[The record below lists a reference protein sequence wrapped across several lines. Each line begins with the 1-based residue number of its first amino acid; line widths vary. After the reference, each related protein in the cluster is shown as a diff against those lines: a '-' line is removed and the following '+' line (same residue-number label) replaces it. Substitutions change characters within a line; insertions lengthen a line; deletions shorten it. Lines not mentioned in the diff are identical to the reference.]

1 MPDNTQQSLLDM
13 ARELPVE
20 RNYLDLVREV
30 GRDQRQQT
38 APGGMEAQA
47 AGETA
52 GSMLSSGLTPF
63 GFQRGAEALSVVMA
77 KLFGDEGTGQL
88 AEQIY
93 RADDKALQ
101 TGGGIRDTVGRS
113 LAGMTAATVRGA
125 ATTLEA
131 VVPDAVDPLAKVE
144 GFTRGMATT
153 SAVVSDTYTDKITA
167 AVTNG
172 VANIALGVAAPMAA
186 PALFFLQGAGGA
198 ANEYDQAYID
208 GMLTSKDGL
217 YKPGDKYIA
226 ALKGGVIEGATEWLG
241 AKTAK
246 SIGASVW
253 GKGAIKSIEKMNP
266 AMKFA
271 VGTGLAYASEA
282 AEEGGASIAYSL
294 TKNWQGQERP
304 EFWDGAK
311 EAFADAFYGGFG
323 GAGAHPLIAVGEA
336 AQAKR
341 MRNRISAEIARSNNA
356 FSDPDF
362 WEAMPKATVDAMR
375 AMSPQERELEL
386 SSARDAY
393 HQSNADRQAGAAALN
408 SAATAL
414 DNAQKELS
422 RANKRGK
429 QDAIDAAT
437 KNVEAAQAGFDSAFS
452 NQSILGAELLS
463 ARTRLM
469 TIAAFNAR
477 NTPTVTRNTTDV
489 LAAEK
494 LSIADPSSDTD
505 NKVKSEME
513 SLGYDVQ
520 FFDPTDPNDTRPAFY
535 NPATPNTVYLRSGM
549 KESEFAAA
557 MGYAYHEVVHVIQA
571 TDGDLYKAL
580 RQSFDEQ
587 STVEAGVQYFNDKL
601 RTDDRLAQAAAQTI
615 AAEVGGQETRPMM
628 QGQMVEER
636 AGRALLRAEGEAQ
649 ITQSAMEEF
658 FKTGKA
664 PGLLGQVII
673 RLGLRG
679 KQAATALRVRSMLMK
694 GAQERIARKA
704 APAKTG
710 DQVALTEF
718 GRQIEEA
725 KGVVSAVG
733 MAETP
738 PAPTA
743 PSTTAAAPAAAA
755 AAPSAAPVPPSAS
768 AAALTASGMTPA
780 DAAAARTPDFRAMIN
795 LAVNNLRKADKK
807 FAQGKKLYE
816 IVEQMER
823 DPAVLSDE
831 DRQIGRQMQQE
842 MYAEFGPKYASL
854 WARQSKPQAAQPSSG
869 RTLVSKAI
877 EVLGLTEPE
886 IKSTVIDL
894 MTGNPGRNAFQ
905 KSEIGRLPA
914 VVKFLHDRRLQS
926 GLKVLDINSEEDR
939 ETISRLLAAEAIG
952 AINSAGSALEWY
964 DSTIRNTLAQAALK
978 YPELESD
985 PRARLAFLLTMAI
998 SSQGLNVES
1007 NLNFTMRQY
1016 GEYRNTVDA
1025 TTGIGQFR
1033 EIGEGKHSGAQANN
1047 FRIANS
1053 MIKSIG
1059 PDRMIQF
1066 LRTSFTAKELTDA
1079 GLEIGGELK
1088 SEQVLG
1094 SAIFGP
1100 KIGFGF
1106 YSNLDGNFDP
1116 VTMDM
1121 WFMRTIGRLSGTLP
1135 AFERGKFDKQVA
1147 RLRAGLT
1154 QRGSNGIFPSA
1165 LDPAMVERAKDD
1177 SLGDAPV
1184 IELARAVAKLHERDF
1199 VENRAQYDNKTRVQ
1213 SQMVLASKSIV
1224 QSLDK
1229 PRDSPKSGGERR
1241 ALRDVVRRAVK
1252 KVSDIY
1258 GKDVANAAF
1267 QALIWYPEQ
1276 ELYRALG
1283 VRLKVTSQDY
1293 SGAIRKLLKTEGFN
1307 DGQLDGAIAA
1317 AQSRSTAARQVAGSA
1332 VAGTSGVAGAV
1343 AVPSRTLT
1351 EQQRQQFL
1359 AETPVSIAK
1368 SWVAP
1373 EPAGTLNPV
1382 QSQFFKQF
1390 AAIGFVRDQQ
1400 RGSYSQDWRY
1410 GRSGDGDG
1418 KKPRILKVARKFED
1432 AGKKTARKIALPFIA
1447 TIEAGDALAT
1457 LFKRQELLTPKFH
1470 ELKSTKQ
1477 TATWFH
1483 EQIMAFKASN
1493 KNGAA
1498 VEGKSVE
1505 ELLAARMFVSRNG
1518 QSGFAIKPN
1527 GDIVSVFSEKGGGRA
1542 ILEAAIASGGR
1553 RLDCFD
1559 TVLPVIYGAH
1569 GFKAVA
1575 RMAWNDQYKPDD
1587 WDYANFQKYNNG
1599 RPDVVFMVHDPM
1611 SMAQYEPN
1619 DGQMMTEYDNGMA
1632 AQDAEL
1638 AKIKP
1643 SLDARFRES
1652 SSKEIVDAVA
1662 ASGGIWSNVVQALH
1676 DIIAS
1681 SQPANAADGVGILVF
1696 PKVRA
1701 NYSPY
1706 GYGGKGLIELQED
1719 QLPPSM
1725 SGSSDPSS
1733 QYVLPHELMHAAT
1746 SRKIRD
1752 YQDAFIKFKAEQAG
1766 VPVHGIIGTKI
1777 ADRYTLAGKH
1787 GADYIDV
1794 LERYSTDAD
1803 VDPAFKELIDCFLEA
1818 AKSAP
1823 KQYELM
1829 TKGRGTYKG
1838 VKFSNSFGPVVVRD
1852 TGLSPTMQLIRSQMK
1867 SDGSKSN
1874 IDAIARNFDIVATIS
1889 GVEYILHQT
1898 NDEGVANSIAGK
1910 LNSGE
1915 PINEMFLNRIVV
1927 SDASGN
1933 NATFKSTMT
1942 KGTEIPGLSLAYE
1955 YSGGGLVNVRNMG
1968 DALVSAGGLYGF
1980 GNLDEFIA
1988 ESVNEPA
1995 FRNVLKA
2002 LPSKGRGVSVFK
2014 RFVNAMR
2021 VFLGLPEVMQTML
2034 DDLFRLTEEIGMED
2048 LVGGIG
2054 KPARRVAVPGEVAP
2068 RKPEPIMQNGFRLG
2082 GSLQSASAYPRFDIS
2097 RATRT
2102 NDGISLQFKSD
2113 GVSLSRK
2120 TNYGVPN
2127 VGTQV
2132 VFTLQPSVD
2141 SFFNIYKDKS
2151 DGLWKIDRVS
2161 IDGVG
2166 TGGQYNK
2173 ANELKDKHGIPVE
2186 KGMVVGKLKSEAQK
2200 NAARLIEDGVRV
2212 LSAYNKSIVGAQMN
2226 AAASMKY
2233 DVVLRDL
2240 TQTSAPQSLAAR
2252 SPAKRFMDEVARGE
2266 RKWALTDK
2274 DGKPVMVYHG
2284 TIRQSPVDPFVTKVG
2299 VRGEPM
2305 TRAGQK
2311 GMSFTDEPTFAE
2323 SFGDQ
2328 VYPAWISAK
2337 NPVTLEIGGHPYDRI
2352 PVWVAERL
2360 MMDYIDT
2367 YGIATH
2373 KIDAEFFDPDTIAEG
2388 IENGWLKSETDEVP
2402 YTTTDYLAGYLL
2414 AEGYDAVVLKNV
2426 EDEGSQNRG
2435 AWRKTLHT
2443 EIVVGS
2449 KDPIINALT
2458 NLRTTDKEYRVLAA
2472 RPSVSPEAKAD
2483 VAAVAIFDVAKK
2495 RLGTLLNS
2503 LPKDKTKWSAADV
2516 AAVKAARKEVMA
2528 AVRGLKR
2535 KPKGADV
2542 GSMAYGMG
2550 RREGQVGGMIK
2561 GRKEGMREERDRQRA
2576 EAIAKRKE
2584 LRTSFVARVEKL
2596 RAQIEAAAEKN
2607 DALRQR
2613 MEMMRKME
2621 RLNKDAAAERAGKR
2635 VIKAWFAGQQKG
2647 STAGYNE
2654 AKREMK
2660 EIRKA
2665 AAEVIATLPRSMRG
2679 KYIDAVAR
2687 MKTAAGIDQ
2696 IARRVVRDL
2705 AIAEAAE
2712 TVGDINRLIKR
2723 VKKVGLRAETRT
2735 NLLTD
2740 LSAARAMLASG
2751 KKRLLPFTNT
2761 ADLANRTAA
2770 ARSLQEGVLHE
2781 FDMERQEYRDA
2792 RDERAMEAAAD
2803 AVALGKTLAALPKIE
2818 RGKLSSVA
2826 PKRGIVADI
2835 LASNSNADMYTL
2847 MQAIEGGQNGIFGK
2861 IWSGISASKGR
2872 MTLARKAIDEKIDQA
2887 LKDAGYNGYDGYAT
2901 TAAGLYGES
2910 AAESSTVTIGGKPM
2924 TITTDQLLNI
2934 AAMDQQTVDLL
2945 TDAADPAGEKG
2956 APIVFST
2963 DRNAKPMY
2971 LTKQEFDAIRAGLST
2986 GQRNLIDTMKSILDT
3001 DIRPAAFDIHFQ
3013 IHGKQP
3019 SIVPGYFPRKRLG
3032 DEIAEQ
3038 GIDPNMQPG
3047 AVVNTMLSNAGFLQ
3061 ERVAAKS
3068 TMVIGGMMRT
3078 MDDHIEESLR
3088 LIHLTLP
3095 LRHAM
3100 TVLKSA
3106 AVRTGIEE
3114 TMGDGGNDSIRKLVL
3129 NGVGLS
3135 GKPQGGFIEGINA
3148 NVSGALITIN
3158 PKTWLRQIGGVFRL
3172 ASEMPAGAWAAGVGR
3187 MMIMSPSERAKM
3199 AQSIESMN
3207 GYFYDRHR
3215 RSQVGIFANVLG
3227 NPNNSKDRWTAA
3239 LQSSARSFRAIGE
3252 DVAAGRFTQAA
3263 RDVRDGL
3270 LPISRVMKS
3279 ADGVLRMIDRQIMLA
3294 AFLGARADVM
3304 KTNPSMSAAE
3314 ADVAAARLAEY
3325 AFRKTQNVS
3334 DPMDDTVFAARQK
3347 FSQGIGRLMFP
3358 FSSDPLKAYN
3368 QMRRAI
3374 ASRDPALI
3382 ARTSAGITG
3391 NIATAA
3397 AVNPLW
3403 MTAGLAIANAIGGS
3417 GDDEDDEMIRQMEM
3431 EKQLRYLGPTI
3442 ASDASAVAFGYL
3454 GMAAGAMIDGAM
3466 GSPERADDVLE
3477 PLVVRFLGDTTQYVA
3492 KGQMSMG
3499 AKAALQMAG
3508 VPIVAP
3514 FSSVESVYK
3523 AANPSDSKLLEYY
3536 RKLDRAGQ
3544 LNLKQRQRM
3553 NVLAASERM
3562 RLAREKRDK
3571 VLNP

>member
-20 RNYLDLVREV
+20 TNYLDLVREV
-30 GRDQRQQT
+30 GREQRQET

-52 GSMLSSGLTPF
+52 GAMLSSGLTPF

-93 RADDKALQ
+93 RADDKNLQ
-101 TGGGIRDTVGRS
+101 AGGGIRDTVGRS

-125 ATTLEA
+125 ATTIEA
-131 VVPDAVDPLAKVE
+131 VVPDAVDPMAKVE
-144 GFTRGMATT
+144 GFTRGMANTA
-153 SAVVSDTYTDKITA
+153 AVTSDTFTDKVTA

-217 YKPGDKYIA
+217 YKPGDKYIS

-246 SIGASVW
+246 AIGASVW

-375 AMSPQERELEL
+375 AMSPQERQAEL

-408 SAATAL
+408 SAASAL

-477 NTPTVTRNTTDV
+477 NTPTITRNTTDV

-494 LSIADPSSDTD
+494 LSVAAPTSDTD
-505 NKVKSEME
+505 SKVQSEME

-557 MGYAYHEVVHVIQA
+557 MGYAYHEVIHVIQA

-601 RTDDRLAQAAAQTI
+601 RADDRLAQTAAGTI
-615 AAEVGGQETRPMM
+615 AAEVGGVGARPMM

-636 AGRALLRAEGEAQ
+636 AGRALLQAEGEAQ

-664 PGLLGQVII
+664 PGLLGRVII
-673 RLGLRG
+673 KLGLRG
-679 KQAATALRVRSMLMK
+679 KQAATALRVRSVLMK

-704 APAKTG
+704 APAKVG
-710 DQVALTEF
+710 SEVALTEF

-725 KGVVSAVG
+725 KGVVGAVQ
-733 MAETP
+733 MAETA
-738 PAPTA
+738 PAPAA

-780 DAAAARTPDFRAMIN
+780 EAARAETPDFKAMVN
-795 LAVNNLRKADKK
+795 LAVNNIRKGDKT
-807 FAQGKKLYE
+807 FAQGKRLYP
-816 IVEQMER
+816 IMAAMES
-823 DPAVLSDE
+823 DPSTLSDD

-854 WARQSKPQAAQPSSG
+854 WARQSKPRETATTPG
-869 RTLVSKAI
+869 RALVRKAI
-877 EVLGLTEPE
+877 EVLGLTEQE
-886 IKSTVIDL
+886 ISSTVIDL

-905 KSEIGRLPA
+905 KNDVGRLPA

-926 GLKVLDINSEEDR
+926 GLKVLDINSEDDR

-978 YPELESD
+978 YPELDSD

-1016 GEYRNTVDA
+1016 GEYRNTVDPA
-1025 TTGIGQFR
+1025 TGIGQFR
-1033 EIGEGKHSGAQANN
+1033 QIGEGKHSGAQANN

-1059 PDRMIQF
+1059 PDQMIQF

-1088 SEQVLG
+1088 SERVLG

-1165 LDPAMVERAKDD
+1165 LDPAMVERAKND

-1184 IELARAVAKLHERDF
+1184 IELARTVAKLHERDF

-1213 SQMVLASKSIV
+1213 SQIVLASKSIV

-1241 ALRDVVRRAVK
+1241 ALRDVVRRAVQ

-1307 DGQLDGAIAA
+1307 DGQLDGAIAT
-1317 AQSRSTAARQVAGSA
+1317 AQSRSAAARQVAGGA
-1332 VAGTSGVAGAV
+1332 VAGTGGVAGAV
-1343 AVPSRTLT
+1343 AVPARTLT

-1373 EPAGTLNPV
+1373 DPAGTLNAV

-1390 AAIGFVRDQQ
+1390 AAIGFVREQQ
-1400 RGSYSQDWRY
+1400 RGSYAQDWRY

-1432 AGKKTARKIALPFIA
+1432 AGKKNAKKIALPYVSV
-1447 TIEAGDALAT
+1447 IEAGDALST
-1457 LFKRQELLTPKFH
+1457 LFKRQDLLTPKFH

-1611 SMAQYEPN
+1611 SMAQYEPT
-1619 DGQMMTEYDNGMA
+1619 DGPMMTEYDNGMA

-1638 AKIKP
+1638 AKIRP
-1643 SLDARFRES
+1643 STNARFKKITGTPSETTTSTELAKRFEQRTTGVS
-1652 SSKEIVDAVA
+1652 EPIKNLINTLNSIITGRDLAALAPTANQQAV
-1662 ASGGIWSNVVQALH
+1662 
-1676 DIIAS
+1676 
-1681 SQPANAADGVGILVF
+1681 ANAAAGNYVEIY
-1696 PKVRA
+1696 PSVRA
-1701 NYSPY
+1701 KFMYLDETIMLSKKDVD
-1706 GYGGKGLIELQED
+1706 GDGRIFA
-1719 QLPPSM
+1719 
-1725 SGSSDPSS
+1725 
-1733 QYVLPHELMHAAT
+1733 HELMHAAT
-1746 SRKIRD
+1746 SVRIDD
-1752 YQDAFIKFKAEQAG
+1752 YVRRFFNEITRAPSGLIDPQLIAKYSEYNFTTKSGKAYMNGLAFMANHPKA
-1766 VPVHGIIGTKI
+1766 
-1777 ADRYTLAGKH
+1777 
-1787 GADYIDV
+1787 
-1794 LERYSTDAD
+1794 
-1803 VDPAFKELIDCFLEA
+1803 DPAMKELIDCFLEA
-1818 AKSAP
+1818 AKSSPENYAIMTEGRMLRTGKYSYTGSNP
-1823 KQYELM
+1823 IEVVEEQKVLKKYRFPLPGQTESNYEEVPYTQYQVVIKNETEKGDLVVGHYNNRQQADVVANELRSGKPTATLNALFPQTGTGLVAEKKM
-1829 TKGRGTYKG
+1829 KGRGAVNQG
-1838 VKFSNSFGPVVVRD
+1838 QGGDVVTQR
-1852 TGLSPTMQLIRSQMK
+1852 
-1867 SDGSKSN
+1867 
-1874 IDAIARNFDIVATIS
+1874 
-1889 GVEYILHQT
+1889 
-1898 NDEGVANSIAGK
+1898 
-1910 LNSGE
+1910 
-1915 PINEMFLNRIVV
+1915 
-1927 SDASGN
+1927 
-1933 NATFKSTMT
+1933 
-1942 KGTEIPGLSLAYE
+1942 
-1955 YSGGGLVNVRNMG
+1955 GGM
-1968 DALVSAGGLYGF
+1968 YGF
-1980 GNLDEFIA
+1980 GNLHEFIA
-1988 ESVNEPA
+1988 ECANNPE
-1995 FRNVLKA
+1995 FQNVLRK
-2002 LPSKGRGVSVFK
+2002 LPSKGRGGTVFT
-2014 RFVNAMR
+2014 RLMNAIR
-2021 VFLGLPEVMQTML
+2021 QLLGLSEDKQTML
-2034 DDLFRLTEEIGMED
+2034 DDVMRLTEEIATVDMTAATQGRRQAVAGETAVQKTKKPSQYGFPVLNETKSIFEYSKRQQIYSITSKFPSVNLDTSNNIELQPID
-2048 LVGGIG
+2048 LDVKVTIAFDKFAKQWLIESISTSMGDDYRIKDIAFELEQAGIRASG
-2054 KPARRVAVPGEVAP
+2054 VVPGGKVGVAN
-2068 RKPEPIMQNGFRLG
+2068 KINELSKGIADNYQNDQVTR
-2082 GSLQSASAYPRFDIS
+2082 AEAIS
-2097 RATRT
+2097 RAQSKPIVDLR
-2102 NDGISLQFKSD
+2102 GSVASSS
-2113 GVSLSRK
+2113 VSLS
-2120 TNYGVPN
+2120 
-2127 VGTQV
+2127 
-2132 VFTLQPSVD
+2132 
-2141 SFFNIYKDKS
+2141 
-2151 DGLWKIDRVS
+2151 
-2161 IDGVG
+2161 
-2166 TGGQYNK
+2166 
-2173 ANELKDKHGIPVE
+2173 
-2186 KGMVVGKLKSEAQK
+2186 
-2200 NAARLIEDGVRV
+2200 
-2212 LSAYNKSIVGAQMN
+2212 
-2226 AAASMKY
+2226 
-2233 DVVLRDL
+2233 
-2240 TQTSAPQSLAAR
+2240 
-2252 SPAKRFMDEVARGE
+2252 
-2266 RKWALTDK
+2266 
-2274 DGKPVMVYHG
+2274 
-2284 TIRQSPVDPFVTKVG
+2284 
-2299 VRGEPM
+2299 
-2305 TRAGQK
+2305 
-2311 GMSFTDEPTFAE
+2311 
-2323 SFGDQ
+2323 
-2328 VYPAWISAK
+2328 
-2337 NPVTLEIGGHPYDRI
+2337 
-2352 PVWVAERL
+2352 
-2360 MMDYIDT
+2360 
-2367 YGIATH
+2367 
-2373 KIDAEFFDPDTIAEG
+2373 
-2388 IENGWLKSETDEVP
+2388 
-2402 YTTTDYLAGYLL
+2402 
-2414 AEGYDAVVLKNV
+2414 
-2426 EDEGSQNRG
+2426 
-2435 AWRKTLHT
+2435 
-2443 EIVVGS
+2443 
-2449 KDPIINALT
+2449 
-2458 NLRTTDKEYRVLAA
+2458 A

-2483 VAAVAIFDVAKK
+2483 VAAVAIFDVAKT

-2542 GSMAYGMG
+2542 GTMAYGMG

-2561 GRKEGMREERDRQRA
+2561 GRKEGMREERERQRA

-2607 DALRQR
+2607 DVLRQR

-2621 RLNKDAAAERAGKR
+2621 RLNRDAAAERAGKR

-2665 AAEVIATLPRSMRG
+2665 AAEVIGTLPRSMRG

-2705 AIAEAAE
+2705 AIAEASE

-2740 LSAARAMLASG
+2740 LTAARSMLASG

-2792 RDERAMEAAAD
+2792 RDERAMEATAD
-2803 AVALGKTLAALPKIE
+2803 AIALGKTLAALPKIE

-2835 LASNSNADMYTL
+2835 LVSNSNADMYTL
-2847 MQAIEGGQNGIFGK
+2847 MQAIEGGANGILGK
-2861 IWSGISASKGR
+2861 IWTGINAAKGS
-2872 MTLARKAIDEKIDQA
+2872 MTLARKSIDEKIDKA
-2887 LKDAGYNGYDGYAT
+2887 LRDAGYNGYDGYAT
-2901 TAAGLYGES
+2901 TAAGLYGDS
-2910 AAESSTVTIGGKPM
+2910 AAESVSVTIGGKAM

-2945 TDAADPAGEKG
+2945 TDATDPAGDKG

-3013 IHGKQP
+3013 IHGRQP

-3032 DEIAEQ
+3032 DEISEQ

-3088 LIHLTLP
+3088 LIHLSLP

-3100 TVLKSA
+3100 SVLKSA

-3135 GKPQGGFIEGINA
+3135 GKPQGGLIEGINA

-3187 MMIMSPSERAKM
+3187 MIVMSPSERSKM
-3199 AQSIESMN
+3199 AQSIESIN

-3227 NPNNSKDRWTAA
+3227 NANNSKDRWASA

-3263 RDVRDGL
+3263 RDVRDGV

-3279 ADGVLRMIDRQIMLA
+3279 ADGVLRIIDRQIMLA

-3347 FSQGIGRLMFP
+3347 FSQGVGRLMFP
-3358 FSSDPLKAYN
+3358 FSSDPLKGYN
-3368 QMRRAI
+3368 QLRRAI
-3374 ASRDPALI
+3374 VSRDPALI
-3382 ARTSAGITG
+3382 ARTTAGITG

-3403 MTAGLAIANAIGGS
+3403 MTAGLAIANALGGS
-3417 GDDEDDEMIRQMEM
+3417 GDDEDDEMIRRMEM
-3431 EKQLRYLGPTI
+3431 EKQYRYLGPTI
-3442 ASDASAVAFGYL
+3442 AADASAVAFGYL

-3477 PLVVRFLGDTTQYVA
+3477 PLVVRFLGDTTQYIA

-3508 VPIVAP
+3508 VPVVAP
-3514 FSSVESVYK
+3514 FSTVENVYR

-3536 RKLDRAGQ
+3536 RKLDKAGQ

-3553 NVLAASERM
+3553 NVLAAAERM

>member
-1 MPDNTQQSLLDM
+1 MPDNNQQSLLDLV
-13 ARELPVE
+13 REMPIE
-20 RNYLDLVREV
+20 KNYLDLVREM
-30 GRDQRQQT
+30 GMEKRQQT

-52 GSMLSSGLTPF
+52 GAMLSSGLTPF

-93 RADDKALQ
+93 RADDKTLQ
-101 TGGGIRDTVGRS
+101 AGGGIRDTVGRS

-125 ATTLEA
+125 ATTIEA
-131 VVPDAVDPLAKVE
+131 VVPDAVDPMAKVE
-144 GFTRGMATT
+144 GFTRGMANTA
-153 SAVVSDTYTDKITA
+153 AVTSDTFTDKVTA

-172 VANIALGVAAPMAA
+172 VANIALGVAAPIAA

-208 GMLTSKDGL
+208 GMLSQRDGI

-226 ALKGGVIEGATEWLG
+226 ALKGGVIEGVTEWLG
-241 AKTAK
+241 AKSAK
-246 SIGASVW
+246 YLGATFW
-253 GKGAIKSIEKMNP
+253 GKQAAKSIEKMNP

-294 TKNWQGQERP
+294 TKDWQGQERP

-356 FSDPDF
+356 FADPDF
-362 WEAMPKATVDAMR
+362 WDAMPKATVDAMR
-375 AMSPQERELEL
+375 AMSPQERQAEL

-408 SAATAL
+408 SAASAL

-452 NQSILGAELLS
+452 NQSILGAELLA

-469 TIAAFNAR
+469 TIAAFNGR
-477 NTPTVTRNTTDV
+477 NTPTIKLNTTDV

-494 LSIADPSSDTD
+494 LSVAAPTSDTD
-505 NKVKSEME
+505 SKVQSEME

-520 FFDPTDPNDTRPAFY
+520 FYDPTDPNDTRPAFY
-535 NPATPNTVYLRSGM
+535 SPSTPNTVYLRSGM

-557 MGYAYHEVVHVIQA
+557 MGYAYHEVIHVIQA

-601 RTDDRLAQAAAQTI
+601 RADDRLAQTAAGTI
-615 AAEVGGQETRPMM
+615 AAEVGGVSARPMM

-636 AGRALLRAEGEAQ
+636 AGRALLKAEGEAQ

-664 PGLLGQVII
+664 PGLLGRVII
-673 RLGLRG
+673 KLGLRG
-679 KQAATALRVRSMLMK
+679 KQAATALRVRSVLMK

-704 APAKTG
+704 APAKVG
-710 DQVALTEF
+710 SEVALTEF
-718 GRQIEEA
+718 GRQMVEA
-725 KGVVSAVG
+725 MGVAGAVQ
-733 MAETP
+733 MAETA

-743 PSTTAAAPAAAA
+743 PATTAAAPAAAA

-768 AAALTASGMTPA
+768 EAVLTASGMTPA
-780 DAAAARTPDFRAMIN
+780 EAARAETPDFKAMVN
-795 LAVNNLRKADKK
+795 LAVNNIRKGDKT
-807 FAQGKKLYE
+807 FAQGKRLYP
-816 IVEQMER
+816 IMAAMES
-823 DPAVLSDE
+823 DPSTLSDD

-842 MYAEFGPKYASL
+842 MYAEFGPKYATL
-854 WARQSKPQAAQPSSG
+854 WARPSKPKSDVGHKREKATGRYVGAPDWIGGSPAKLKQLRTKLRQLALEGEDGKMWYENSSRAILDIVNG
-869 RTLVSKAI
+869 DVDEAEKIVALIAIYSPNATVPANMAMALTAYYQWKAG
-877 EVLGLTEPE
+877 VE
-886 IKSTVIDL
+886 IK
-894 MTGNPGRNAFQ
+894 
-905 KSEIGRLPA
+905 
-914 VVKFLHDRRLQS
+914 
-926 GLKVLDINSEEDR
+926 
-939 ETISRLLAAEAIG
+939 
-952 AINSAGSALEWY
+952 
-964 DSTIRNTLAQAALK
+964 
-978 YPELESD
+978 
-985 PRARLAFLLTMAI
+985 
-998 SSQGLNVES
+998 
-1007 NLNFTMRQY
+1007 
-1016 GEYRNTVDA
+1016 
-1025 TTGIGQFR
+1025 
-1033 EIGEGKHSGAQANN
+1033 
-1047 FRIANS
+1047 
-1053 MIKSIG
+1053 
-1059 PDRMIQF
+1059 
-1066 LRTSFTAKELTDA
+1066 A
-1079 GLEIGGELK
+1079 GLGSGNEKATDLLVNGKAWSGIKTNSFYQNLMVEIAPEK
-1088 SEQVLG
+1088 
-1094 SAIFGP
+1094 
-1100 KIGFGF
+1100 
-1106 YSNLDGNFDP
+1106 LDEG
-1116 VTMDM
+1116 VATMDM
-1121 WFMRTIGRLSGTLP
+1121 WMALAFDYGDKALDQGPKYKFSEREIQRLAGELGWKAHQVQAAIWTAMKGRIDPIRADLKEQELKVGIGEMVTKVDPETKEVSDVYRVKKDREYDHFKLAHKMGMARAITKEGVADSKYDFSNAINDRLAQLSWEATPSTATGRSLPGIHTATTEQKFEYLNAIRDILFKGGRDVIADMAGLPQGRTFTGFSAWGSQVGAGAQTLVPVPMANTGKNRAIKPEAKKLLNLASLIKGFVLEQDSVVYHTPIWEEAKIRHNGISLMTDRALDESEMNLLYQKIYDRFGMWDLAPGYREDGIRVLNFVEGLKDKDFQQGMKEVLSSLPDDFGGGTVRVKTFRSDGNYLGNNWEKNPNGEDYLSEIQSDRPDLLDGVRDLRRRVQAVNQDFNAKYGWGSTAVYAARRKATVDASVIRAGSLGVAREYGNAVAGASRFTGIHFSGESRARLNSRFYGTGMRGAEASRVNTSEDDRLRHRVYFYVDDGNGVVPESGVGDQIHGVILNNIYDANRDPLKLRGRVKNANEFESAVADAGFDGVYFPKALSQRGIDMGAIALIGKRSVPVERKGSYNENVLRQMQIVERGGTLS
-1135 AFERGKFDKQVA
+1135 A
-1147 RLRAGLT
+1147 RFKKTTGT
-1154 QRGSNGIFPSA
+1154 PIETTTS
-1165 LDPAMVERAKDD
+1165 
-1177 SLGDAPV
+1177 
-1184 IELARAVAKLHERDF
+1184 IELAKRFEQRTTGVSEPIKNLINTLNSIITGRD
-1199 VENRAQYDNKTRVQ
+1199 
-1213 SQMVLASKSIV
+1213 LA
-1224 QSLDK
+1224 
-1229 PRDSPKSGGERR
+1229 
-1241 ALRDVVRRAVK
+1241 ALAPTANQQA
-1252 KVSDIY
+1252 
-1258 GKDVANAAF
+1258 VANA
-1267 QALIWYPEQ
+1267 
-1276 ELYRALG
+1276 
-1283 VRLKVTSQDY
+1283 
-1293 SGAIRKLLKTEGFN
+1293 
-1307 DGQLDGAIAA
+1307 
-1317 AQSRSTAARQVAGSA
+1317 
-1332 VAGTSGVAGAV
+1332 TSGNYVEIY
-1343 AVPSRTLT
+1343 PSVRAKFMYLD
-1351 EQQRQQFL
+1351 
-1359 AETPVSIAK
+1359 ETIMLSKKDV
-1368 SWVAP
+1368 
-1373 EPAGTLNPV
+1373 
-1382 QSQFFKQF
+1382 
-1390 AAIGFVRDQQ
+1390 
-1400 RGSYSQDWRY
+1400 
-1410 GRSGDGDG
+1410 DGDG
-1418 KKPRILKVARKFED
+1418 RI
-1432 AGKKTARKIALPFIA
+1432 
-1447 TIEAGDALAT
+1447 
-1457 LFKRQELLTPKFH
+1457 
-1470 ELKSTKQ
+1470 
-1477 TATWFH
+1477 
-1483 EQIMAFKASN
+1483 
-1493 KNGAA
+1493 
-1498 VEGKSVE
+1498 
-1505 ELLAARMFVSRNG
+1505 
-1518 QSGFAIKPN
+1518 FA
-1527 GDIVSVFSEKGGGRA
+1527 
-1542 ILEAAIASGGR
+1542 
-1553 RLDCFD
+1553 
-1559 TVLPVIYGAH
+1559 
-1569 GFKAVA
+1569 
-1575 RMAWNDQYKPDD
+1575 
-1587 WDYANFQKYNNG
+1587 
-1599 RPDVVFMVHDPM
+1599 
-1611 SMAQYEPN
+1611 
-1619 DGQMMTEYDNGMA
+1619 
-1632 AQDAEL
+1632 
-1638 AKIKP
+1638 
-1643 SLDARFRES
+1643 
-1652 SSKEIVDAVA
+1652 
-1662 ASGGIWSNVVQALH
+1662 
-1676 DIIAS
+1676 
-1681 SQPANAADGVGILVF
+1681 
-1696 PKVRA
+1696 
-1701 NYSPY
+1701 
-1706 GYGGKGLIELQED
+1706 
-1719 QLPPSM
+1719 
-1725 SGSSDPSS
+1725 
-1733 QYVLPHELMHAAT
+1733 HELMHAAT
-1746 SRKIRD
+1746 SVRIDD
-1752 YQDAFIKFKAEQAG
+1752 YVRRFFNEITRAPSGLIDPQLIAKYSEYNFTTKSGKAYMNGLAFMANHPKA
-1766 VPVHGIIGTKI
+1766 
-1777 ADRYTLAGKH
+1777 
-1787 GADYIDV
+1787 
-1794 LERYSTDAD
+1794 
-1803 VDPAFKELIDCFLEA
+1803 DPAMKELIDCFLEA
-1818 AKSAP
+1818 AKSSPENYAIMTEGRMLRTGKYSYTGSNP
-1823 KQYELM
+1823 IEVVEEQKMRKKYSFPPPGQTESVYEEVPYTQYQVVIKNETEKGDLVVGQYYGREQADAAANALRSGKPTNLLNSLFSVTGTGVVAETKM
-1829 TKGRGTYKG
+1829 TGRGAVNQG
-1838 VKFSNSFGPVVVRD
+1838 QGGDVVTQR
-1852 TGLSPTMQLIRSQMK
+1852 
-1867 SDGSKSN
+1867 
-1874 IDAIARNFDIVATIS
+1874 
-1889 GVEYILHQT
+1889 
-1898 NDEGVANSIAGK
+1898 
-1910 LNSGE
+1910 
-1915 PINEMFLNRIVV
+1915 
-1927 SDASGN
+1927 
-1933 NATFKSTMT
+1933 
-1942 KGTEIPGLSLAYE
+1942 
-1955 YSGGGLVNVRNMG
+1955 GGM
-1968 DALVSAGGLYGF
+1968 YGF
-1980 GNLDEFIA
+1980 GNLHEFIA
-1988 ESVNEPA
+1988 ECANNPE
-1995 FRNVLKA
+1995 FQNVLRK
-2002 LPSKGRGVSVFK
+2002 LPSKGRGGTVFT
-2014 RFVNAMR
+2014 RLMNAIR
-2021 VFLGLPEVMQTML
+2021 QLLGLSEDKQTML
-2034 DDLFRLTEEIGMED
+2034 DDVMRLTEEIATVDMTAATQGRRQAVAGETAVQKTKKPSQYGFPVLNETKSIFEYSKRQQIYSITSKFPSVNLDTSNNIELQPID
-2048 LVGGIG
+2048 LDVKVTIAFDKFAKQWLIESISTSMGDDYRIKDIAFELEQAGIRASG
-2054 KPARRVAVPGEVAP
+2054 VVPGGKVGVAN
-2068 RKPEPIMQNGFRLG
+2068 KINQLSKGIADNYQNDQVTR
-2082 GSLQSASAYPRFDIS
+2082 AEAIS
-2097 RATRT
+2097 RAQSKPIVDLR
-2102 NDGISLQFKSD
+2102 GSVASSS
-2113 GVSLSRK
+2113 VSLSAR
-2120 TNYGVPN
+2120 NPA
-2127 VGTQV
+2127 
-2132 VFTLQPSVD
+2132 PR
-2141 SFFNIYKDKS
+2141 FF
-2151 DGLWKIDRVS
+2151 
-2161 IDGVG
+2161 
-2166 TGGQYNK
+2166 
-2173 ANELKDKHGIPVE
+2173 
-2186 KGMVVGKLKSEAQK
+2186 
-2200 NAARLIEDGVRV
+2200 
-2212 LSAYNKSIVGAQMN
+2212 
-2226 AAASMKY
+2226 
-2233 DVVLRDL
+2233 
-2240 TQTSAPQSLAAR
+2240 
-2252 SPAKRFMDEVARGE
+2252 DEVARGE

-2274 DGKPVMVYHG
+2274 AGNPVMVYHG
-2284 TIRQSPVDPFVTKVG
+2284 TVRQSPVDPFVTKVG

-2337 NPVTLEIGGHPYDRI
+2337 NPVTLEIGGRPYDRI

-2373 KIDAEFFDPDTIAEG
+2373 KIDAEFFDPDEISAG
-2388 IENGWLKSETDEVP
+2388 IESGWLKSETDEVP
-2402 YTTTDYLAGYLL
+2402 YTTIDYLAGYLL

-2503 LPKDKTKWSAADV
+2503 LPKDKTKWSASDV
-2516 AAVKAARKEVMA
+2516 AAVKDARKEVMA

-2542 GSMAYGMG
+2542 GTMAYGMG

-2561 GRKEGMREERDRQRA
+2561 GRKEGMREERERQRA

-2607 DALRQR
+2607 DVLRQR

-2621 RLNKDAAAERAGKR
+2621 RLNRDAAAERAGKR

-2665 AAEVIATLPRSMRG
+2665 AAEVIGTLPRSMRG

-2740 LSAARAMLASG
+2740 LTAARSMLASG

-2792 RDERAMEAAAD
+2792 RDERAMEATAD
-2803 AVALGKTLAALPKIE
+2803 AIALGKTLALLPKIE

-2835 LASNSNADMYTL
+2835 LVSNSNADMYTL
-2847 MQAIEGGQNGIFGK
+2847 MQAIEGGANGILGK
-2861 IWSGISASKGR
+2861 IWTGINAAKGS
-2872 MTLARKAIDEKIDQA
+2872 MTLARKSIDEKIDKA
-2887 LKDAGYNGYDGYAT
+2887 LRDAGYNGYDGYAT
-2901 TAAGLYGES
+2901 TAAGLYGDS
-2910 AAESSTVTIGGKPM
+2910 AAESVSVTIGGKAM

-2945 TDAADPAGEKG
+2945 TDATDPAGDKG

-2971 LTKQEFDAIRAGLST
+2971 LTKQEFDAIRANLST

-3013 IHGKQP
+3013 IHGRQP

-3032 DEIAEQ
+3032 DEISEQ

-3088 LIHLTLP
+3088 LIHLSLP

-3100 TVLKSA
+3100 SVLKSA

-3135 GKPQGGFIEGINA
+3135 GKPQGGLIEGINA
-3148 NVSGALITIN
+3148 NISGALITIN

-3187 MMIMSPSERAKM
+3187 MIVMSPSDRSKM
-3199 AQSIESMN
+3199 AQSIESIN

-3227 NPNNSKDRWTAA
+3227 NANNSKDRWASA

-3263 RDVRDGL
+3263 RDVREGV

-3279 ADGVLRMIDRQIMLA
+3279 ADGVLRIIDRQIMLA

-3347 FSQGIGRLMFP
+3347 FSQGVGRLMFP
-3358 FSSDPLKAYN
+3358 FSSDPLKGYN
-3368 QMRRAI
+3368 QLRRAI
-3374 ASRDPALI
+3374 VSRDPALI
-3382 ARTSAGITG
+3382 ARTTAGITG

-3397 AVNPLW
+3397 AINPLW
-3403 MTAGLAIANAIGGS
+3403 MTAGLAIANALGGS
-3417 GDDEDDEMIRQMEM
+3417 GDDEDDEMIRRMEM
-3431 EKQLRYLGPTI
+3431 EKQYRYLGPTI
-3442 ASDASAVAFGYL
+3442 AADASAVAFGYL

-3477 PLVVRFLGDTTQYVA
+3477 PLVVRFLGDTTQYIA

-3508 VPIVAP
+3508 VPVVAP
-3514 FSSVESVYK
+3514 FSTVESVYR

-3553 NVLAASERM
+3553 NVLAAAERM